1 MAPALTQLLA
11 PAPSA
16 LVDCNV
22 QTHKKHPSNKHT
34 RLSIFLQAYK
44 TKRQN
49 TNKVKTQAYTHA
61 KHITQTLTQMS
72 RLIHQ
77 TSTPASPLP
86 FISTT
91 GALVQY
97 KEYQSTQFFALLYVQ
112 VNA

>member
-1 MAPALTQLLA
+1 MAPAVTQLLA

-77 TSTPASPLP
+77 TSTPASP
-86 FISTT
+86 F
-91 GALVQY
+91 
-97 KEYQSTQFFALLYVQ
+97 LLTCTPIY
-112 VNA
+112 